1 MTHDAV
7 SPERTRIGWIGT
19 GIMGAS
25 MCGHLV
31 ARGYRTTVYSRT
43 RERARTVLTQGAT
56 WADSPRAVAAT
67 SDLVLTMVGYPSDVR
82 EVVLGADGVLA
93 GAAPGS
99 ILIDMTTSEPSLAA
113 EIDAAGRAKGVAC
126 LDAPVSGGDVGAREA
141 RLSIMIGGAAETLER
156 TRPVLSLLGKTIV
169 HQGGAGAGQHTK
181 MVNQILIASGMVG
194 LCEALLYA
202 RSAGLDPATVLA
214 SVSGGAAGSW
224 TLSNLA
230 PRILRGD
237 FAPGFLV
244 DHFVKDLGIALGE
257 AKRRAIALPGLA
269 LAEQLYVAAQAQGHG
284 RDGTQALMLALG
296 ALSGAAADRLVAQP

>member
-1 MTHDAV
+1 MTQDAV
-7 SPERTRIGWIGT
+7 TPERTRIGWIGT

-31 ARGYRTTVYSRT
+31 AHGYRTTVYSRT
-43 RERARTVLTQGAT
+43 PERARPLLSSGAA
-56 WADSPRAVAAT
+56 WADSPRAVAAA

-82 EVVLGADGVLA
+82 EVVLGANGVLA

-113 EIDAAGRAKGVAC
+113 EIEAAGRAKGVAC

-141 RLSIMIGGAAETLER
+141 RLSIMVGGAAETLER
-156 TRPVLSLLGKTIV
+156 TRPVLALLGQTIV
-169 HQGGAGAGQHTK
+169 HQGAAGAGQHTK

-194 LCEALLYA
+194 MCEALLYA
-202 RSAGLDPATVLA
+202 RRAGLDPTTVLA

-269 LAEQLYVAAQAQGHG
+269 LAEQLYVATQAQGHG
-284 RDGTQALMLALG
+284 RSGTQALMLALG
-296 ALSGAAADRLVAQP
+296 ALSGIGVSA